1 MTVQQ
6 IIGTGK
12 VLKTEHSAA
21 LRVHSISVQPRA
33 VLPGFSAFP
42 NSRGDFPLTDVL
54 SQIRI
59 RVFLKWPRRI
69 VFSQARK
76 AKSTAVPA
84 KERK

>member
-1 MTVQQ
+1 MAMGQ
-6 IIGTGK
+6 IIDTGK
-12 VLKTEHSAA
+12 VLKTEHSTA
-21 LRVHSISVQPRA
+21 LRIHSISVQPPA
-33 VLPGFSAFP
+33 VLLHFTAFP

-69 VFSQARK
+69 VFSEARK
-76 AKSTAVPA
+76 AKSTAVLA